1 MSAMVV
7 GVRFKRATK
16 IYYFSPGSETQLK
29 VGDDVIV
36 ETSRGREMGR
46 VVIGPQEVDDQQVV
60 GDLKPVE
67 RRATPADHLMALR
80 YQRQEAEA
88 LRRCR
93 EMVAERGLPMK
104 VVSAEYNCDGSRLV
118 FAFAAEKRVDF
129 RELVRELAKA
139 FKARI
144 ELRQI
149 GVRDEAKL
157 LGGLGTCGRE
167 LCCCAWLPEFAPVS
181 IKMAKH
187 QDLPLSPMEIS
198 GQCGRLLCCLGYED
212 AYYQNIKASLPK
224 VGSTIMTRQGPGR
237 VTHVSALKEVVTVQ
251 LESEAVIHLTAEE
264 LRVAAGSPGAALPDE
279 DDGLDALNGDSD

>member
-16 IYYFSPGSETQLK
+16 IYYFSPGNQTQLK

-67 RRATPADHLMALR
+67 RRATPADHLTALR

-129 RELVRELAKA
+129 RELVRDLAKA

-157 LGGLGTCGRE
+157 LGGLGTCASARN
-167 LCCCAWLPEFAPVS
+167 PKNRIAP
-181 IKMAKH
+181 
-187 QDLPLSPMEIS
+187 
-198 GQCGRLLCCLGYED
+198 
-212 AYYQNIKASLPK
+212 
-224 VGSTIMTRQGPGR
+224 
-237 VTHVSALKEVVTVQ
+237 
-251 LESEAVIHLTAEE
+251 SEAC
-264 LRVAAGSPGAALPDE
+264 
-279 DDGLDALNGDSD
+279 